1 MQYPLISEYMAAI
14 RDAHDNL
21 DQLSHLVPV
30 MDKYGEPY
38 RSGGAFAVVF
48 RMQDE
53 QTGKCYALKCF
64 TEEQEGRAEAY
75 RQIAEEL
82 EFVDSS
88 YVTSVKYLENELFV
102 DSSCDDDEFPVLLMD
117 WVEGDTMEAYI
128 AAHHGDSHA
137 MSMLCYR
144 FCKLAAWLSS
154 QPFAHGDIK
163 PDNIMVRPDGTL
175 TLVDYDGMFVPA
187 MKGQPSPTIGT
198 KDFSHPLRTINDFDE
213 TIDDFALASIAL
225 SLKAISL
232 DASLL
237 EQYGAPDRLLFSA
250 TDYLNLST
258 STAFAALQSLLAD
271 EDMQTLLSMFLLAN
285 AKKDLSMCSFRL
297 FSVQKPKEEEVW
309 STEVT
314 KEDLENVVEDEFGVK
329 YSKDWKRLLRAP
341 KELRGEYAIREGVKA
356 IGDNAFYNC
365 NKLMKKTILIAC
377 LGLVSL
383 GLQAQSISLAGEW
396 NVELGKSGSAFAKGK
411 RASQGEVKRAILP
424 GTIDTN
430 HLGFAPK
437 DTMETTHLTR
447 LYAYKG
453 AARYSRTINIPK
465 DWKKKPVELFLE
477 RTRPTWVYVDG
488 ELVDSCNF
496 ISTPQRYLLPKK
508 VKPGKHLLE
517 IVVDNGRG
525 VPDQVYGSSHAYTE
539 DTQTNWNGIIGEIRL
554 EVKSEERRVKK
565 QRSASEGKANSNV
578 LPDFAK
584 DFHIEGAHFYANG
597 HRIFLRG
604 KHDAA
609 VWPLTGHVEMS
620 VEGWMKYLGTC
631 KEYGINHVRFHSWC
645 PPEAA
650 FVAADSLGIYLQPEL
665 PFWGSFDK
673 KDERLMAF
681 LHQEGE
687 NILREYGH
695 HPSFRMM
702 ALGNEL
708 WGDID
713 KMKEFVDDFRKI
725 APDKYYTFGSNY
737 YLGYQG
743 IKEGMDYFT
752 TCRIGGEGW
761 GKYNTHTRGSFS
773 FADAYDGGMINHFHP
788 NSTMNFDEACDKAG
802 IPIISHETGQFQ
814 TYPDYREMKKYTG
827 VLHPYNFEV
836 FRRRL
841 AAAGMLS
848 QADDFHKAS
857 GLWSV
862 KLYKADIEMDL
873 RTRNMAGFQLLDIQD
888 YPGQG
893 SAFVGILDAFMESKG
908 ITTPEEWRQW
918 CSPVVPLLEMKKF
931 CFVDGEKIQAKVK
944 VANYGGSSL
953 KGKKLKWHLVAENGL
968 FCMDDGTF
976 STKDGEVR
984 KNVGGLMAE
993 DEGVLNIFSYDEGL
1007 VEVGELNGVFHVQ
1020 KPTKLLLTLNIEGAE
1035 ARNSYE
1041 LWVYPK
1047 KALEKKGIIIARD
1060 LNQEVVKV
1068 LEKGGKVLWMPTA
1081 SSHFVAA
1088 DDTLSQAENATPYTV
1103 GGLFQTDYW
1112 NYRMFK
1118 TICENNKKKVS
1129 PGTLGI
1135 LTNPNHPIFKGF
1147 PTEMHTNWQWFP
1159 VIKESHPLVLDN
1171 FAKDYRPIVQVIDNI
1186 ERNHKLGLVMEWKVG
1201 AGKLLVCM
1209 SDLEK
1214 AAKYPEGKAFYQSVI
1229 DYMRSVDFNPQVEMT
1244 ASDLLKTLKEEP
1256 RKVSLKE
1263 LNNISQY

>member
-1 MQYPLISEYMAAI
+1 
-14 RDAHDNL
+14 
-21 DQLSHLVPV
+21 
-30 MDKYGEPY
+30 
-38 RSGGAFAVVF
+38 
-48 RMQDE
+48 
-53 QTGKCYALKCF
+53 
-64 TEEQEGRAEAY
+64 
-75 RQIAEEL
+75 
-82 EFVDSS
+82 
-88 YVTSVKYLENELFV
+88 
-102 DSSCDDDEFPVLLMD
+102 
-117 WVEGDTMEAYI
+117 
-128 AAHHGDSHA
+128 
-137 MSMLCYR
+137 
-144 FCKLAAWLSS
+144 
-154 QPFAHGDIK
+154 
-163 PDNIMVRPDGTL
+163 
-175 TLVDYDGMFVPA
+175 
-187 MKGQPSPTIGT
+187 
-198 KDFSHPLRTINDFDE
+198 
-213 TIDDFALASIAL
+213 
-225 SLKAISL
+225 
-232 DASLL
+232 
-237 EQYGAPDRLLFSA
+237 
-250 TDYLNLST
+250 
-258 STAFAALQSLLAD
+258 
-271 EDMQTLLSMFLLAN
+271 
-285 AKKDLSMCSFRL
+285 
-297 FSVQKPKEEEVW
+297 
-309 STEVT
+309 
-314 KEDLENVVEDEFGVK
+314 
-329 YSKDWKRLLRAP
+329 
-341 KELRGEYAIREGVKA
+341 
-356 IGDNAFYNC
+356 
-365 NKLMKKTILIAC
+365 MKKTILIAC

-396 NVELGKSGSAFAKGK
+396 NVELGKSGSAFAKSK

-508 VKPGKHLLE
+508 VKPGKHFLE

-525 VPDQVYGSSHAYTE
+525 VPDQVYGFSHAYTE
-539 DTQTNWNGIIGEIRL
+539 DTQTNWNGIIGRIELQLASSI
-554 EVKSEERRVKK
+554 EMQAGAIPS
-565 QRSASEGKANSNV
+565 RSVASSTA
-578 LPDFAK
+578 LQMPDFAK
-584 DFHIEGAHFYANG
+584 DFHIKGAHFYANG

-609 VWPLTGHVEMS
+609 VWPLTGHVEMG

-918 CSPVVPLLEMKKF
+918 CSPVVPLLVTDKF
-931 CFVDGEKIQAKVK
+931 CYEENDTMKAKIQI
-944 VANYGGSSL
+944 ANYGGESL
-953 KGKKLKWHLVAENGL
+953 KGKKVEWKLDYAKDERYPNESSVAETLTHLNQLSPLAQGEITIHTDEEGWIDVGEIVHKMKVKANGI
-968 FCMDDGTF
+968 DDG
-976 STKDGEVR
+976 DGKCLDVYVGSR
-984 KNVGGLMAE
+984 KLTLSLYIYE
-993 DEGVLNIFSYDEGL
+993 
-1007 VEVGELNGVFHVQ
+1007 GELDATRYSN
-1020 KPTKLLLTLNIEGAE
+1020 T
-1035 ARNSYE
+1035 YD
-1041 LWVYPK
+1041 LWVYTTPK
-1047 KALEKKGIIIARD
+1047 NIDYLKKQVVIAKD
-1060 LNQEVVKV
+1060 LTSDVVKK
-1068 LEKGGKVLWMPTA
+1068 LEKGAKVLWLPTT

-1088 DDTLSQAENATPYTV
+1088 DDTLSQSDNATPYTV

-1135 LTNPNHPIFKGF
+1135 LTNPEHPIFKGF

-1159 VIKESHPLVLDN
+1159 IIKESHPLVLDN
-1171 FAKDYRPIVQVIDNI
+1171 FAKDYRPVVQVIDNI

-1201 AGKLLVCM
+1201 AGKLLICM

-1214 AAKYPEGKAFYQSVI
+1214 AAKYPEGRAFYVSVLGYMQS
-1229 DYMRSVDFNPQVEMT
+1229 DEFNPAAEITM
-1244 ASDLLKTLKEEP
+1244 DELKKKLAEKP
-1256 RKVSLKE
+1256 RQVSLKE

>member
-1 MQYPLISEYMAAI
+1 MRKI
-14 RDAHDNL
+14 
-21 DQLSHLVPV
+21 V
-30 MDKYGEPY
+30 
-38 RSGGAFAVVF
+38 
-48 RMQDE
+48 
-53 QTGKCYALKCF
+53 
-64 TEEQEGRAEAY
+64 
-75 RQIAEEL
+75 
-82 EFVDSS
+82 
-88 YVTSVKYLENELFV
+88 
-102 DSSCDDDEFPVLLMD
+102 
-117 WVEGDTMEAYI
+117 
-128 AAHHGDSHA
+128 
-137 MSMLCYR
+137 
-144 FCKLAAWLSS
+144 
-154 QPFAHGDIK
+154 
-163 PDNIMVRPDGTL
+163 
-175 TLVDYDGMFVPA
+175 
-187 MKGQPSPTIGT
+187 
-198 KDFSHPLRTINDFDE
+198 
-213 TIDDFALASIAL
+213 
-225 SLKAISL
+225 
-232 DASLL
+232 
-237 EQYGAPDRLLFSA
+237 
-250 TDYLNLST
+250 
-258 STAFAALQSLLAD
+258 
-271 EDMQTLLSMFLLAN
+271 
-285 AKKDLSMCSFRL
+285 
-297 FSVQKPKEEEVW
+297 
-309 STEVT
+309 
-314 KEDLENVVEDEFGVK
+314 
-329 YSKDWKRLLRAP
+329 
-341 KELRGEYAIREGVKA
+341 
-356 IGDNAFYNC
+356 
-365 NKLMKKTILIAC
+365 LIA
-377 LGLVSL
+377 SL
-383 GLQAQSISLAGEW
+383 GLMSLSMQAQSVSLAGEW
-396 NVELGKSGSAFAKGK
+396 QVELGESKSAFAKGK
-411 RASQGEVKRAILP
+411 RVTTDAAKRAILP

-453 AARYSRTINIPK
+453 AARYSREINIPK
-465 DWKKKPVELFLE
+465 GWKKKPVELFLE

-539 DTQTNWNGIIGEIRL
+539 DTQTNWNGIIGRIEL
-554 EVKSEERRVKK
+554 QLVGSADSKSAEVPAGAIPS
-565 QRSASEGKANSNV
+565 RSVASPTT
-578 LPDFAK
+578 LQMPDFAK

-609 VWPLTGHVEMS
+609 VWPLTGHVDMS

-713 KMKEFVDDFRKI
+713 KMKEFVNDFRKI

-752 TCRIGGEGW
+752 TCRIGGEEW

-841 AAAGMLS
+841 AAVGMLS

-918 CSPVVPLLEMKKF
+918 CSPVVPLLEVEKF
-931 CFVDGEKIQAKVK
+931 CFEDGEKIQAKVK

-953 KGKKLKWHLVAENGL
+953 YGKKLKWKIGDA
-968 FCMDDGTF
+968 
-976 STKDGEVR
+976 
-984 KNVGGLMAE
+984 
-993 DEGVLNIFSYDEGL
+993 EGVMNIFTYDEGL
-1007 VEVGELNGVFHVQ
+1007 LDVGVLDEAISVD
-1020 KPTKLLLTLNIEGAE
+1020 KPTKLLLTLNIEGTE

-1041 LWVYPK
+1041 LWIYPK

-1060 LNQEVVKV
+1060 LSQEVVKV
-1068 LEKGGKVLWMPTA
+1068 LEKGGKVLWMPT
-1081 SSHFVAA
+1081 
-1088 DDTLSQAENATPYTV
+1088 DNATPYTV

-1118 TICENNKKKVS
+1118 TICANNKKKVS
-1129 PGTLGI
+1129 PGTLDI
-1135 LTNPNHPIFKGF
+1135 LTNPKHPIFKGF

-1229 DYMRSVDFNPQVEMT
+1229 DYMRSADFNPSSEISVDELKKKLVE
-1244 ASDLLKTLKEEP
+1244 KP
-1256 RKVSLKE
+1256 RQVSLKE

>member
-1 MQYPLISEYMAAI
+1 
-14 RDAHDNL
+14 
-21 DQLSHLVPV
+21 
-30 MDKYGEPY
+30 
-38 RSGGAFAVVF
+38 
-48 RMQDE
+48 
-53 QTGKCYALKCF
+53 
-64 TEEQEGRAEAY
+64 
-75 RQIAEEL
+75 
-82 EFVDSS
+82 
-88 YVTSVKYLENELFV
+88 
-102 DSSCDDDEFPVLLMD
+102 
-117 WVEGDTMEAYI
+117 
-128 AAHHGDSHA
+128 
-137 MSMLCYR
+137 
-144 FCKLAAWLSS
+144 
-154 QPFAHGDIK
+154 
-163 PDNIMVRPDGTL
+163 
-175 TLVDYDGMFVPA
+175 
-187 MKGQPSPTIGT
+187 
-198 KDFSHPLRTINDFDE
+198 
-213 TIDDFALASIAL
+213 
-225 SLKAISL
+225 
-232 DASLL
+232 
-237 EQYGAPDRLLFSA
+237 
-250 TDYLNLST
+250 
-258 STAFAALQSLLAD
+258 
-271 EDMQTLLSMFLLAN
+271 
-285 AKKDLSMCSFRL
+285 
-297 FSVQKPKEEEVW
+297 
-309 STEVT
+309 
-314 KEDLENVVEDEFGVK
+314 
-329 YSKDWKRLLRAP
+329 
-341 KELRGEYAIREGVKA
+341 
-356 IGDNAFYNC
+356 
-365 NKLMKKTILIAC
+365 MKKTILIAC

-396 NVELGKSGSAFAKGK
+396 NVELGKSGSAFAKSK

-508 VKPGKHLLE
+508 VKPGKHFLE

-539 DTQTNWNGIIGEIRL
+539 DAQTNWNGIIGRIEL
-554 EVKSEERRVKK
+554 LLVGSADSKSAETLTGAIPS
-565 QRSASEGKANSNV
+565 RSVASPSA
-578 LPDFAK
+578 LQMPDFAK
-584 DFHIEGAHFYANG
+584 DFYIKGAHFYANG

-665 PFWGSFDK
+665 PFWGSLDK
-673 KDERLMAF
+673 KDEKLMTF
-681 LHQEGE
+681 LHQEGV
-687 NILREYGH
+687 NILREYGY

-743 IKEGMDYFT
+743 IKEEMDYFT

-814 TYPDYREMKKYTG
+814 TYPDYREIKKYTG

-931 CFVDGEKIQAKVK
+931 CFEDGEKIQAKVK

-953 KGKKLKWHLVAENGL
+953 KGKKLKWHLAAENGL
-968 FCMDDGTF
+968 FCMDDGTY

-984 KNVGGLMAE
+984 KNVGDLMAE

-1007 VEVGELNGVFHVQ
+1007 VDVGELNGVFHVQ
-1020 KPTKLLLTLNIEGAE
+1020 KPTKLLLTLNIEGTE

-1041 LWVYPK
+1041 LWIYPK
-1047 KALEKKGIIIARD
+1047 KAMEKKGVIIARD

-1068 LEKGGKVLWMPTA
+1068 LVKGGKVLWMPTA

-1088 DDTLSQAENATPYTV
+1088 DDTLSQADNATPYTV

-1135 LTNPNHPIFKGF
+1135 LTNPEHPIFKGF

-1214 AAKYPEGKAFYQSVI
+1214 AAKYSEGKAFYQSII
-1229 DYMRSVDFNPQVEMT
+1229 DYMRSADFNPSAEITVDELKKKLVE
-1244 ASDLLKTLKEEP
+1244 KP
-1256 RKVSLKE
+1256 RQISLKE

>member
-1 MQYPLISEYMAAI
+1 
-14 RDAHDNL
+14 
-21 DQLSHLVPV
+21 
-30 MDKYGEPY
+30 
-38 RSGGAFAVVF
+38 
-48 RMQDE
+48 
-53 QTGKCYALKCF
+53 
-64 TEEQEGRAEAY
+64 
-75 RQIAEEL
+75 
-82 EFVDSS
+82 
-88 YVTSVKYLENELFV
+88 
-102 DSSCDDDEFPVLLMD
+102 
-117 WVEGDTMEAYI
+117 
-128 AAHHGDSHA
+128 
-137 MSMLCYR
+137 
-144 FCKLAAWLSS
+144 
-154 QPFAHGDIK
+154 
-163 PDNIMVRPDGTL
+163 
-175 TLVDYDGMFVPA
+175 
-187 MKGQPSPTIGT
+187 
-198 KDFSHPLRTINDFDE
+198 
-213 TIDDFALASIAL
+213 
-225 SLKAISL
+225 
-232 DASLL
+232 
-237 EQYGAPDRLLFSA
+237 
-250 TDYLNLST
+250 
-258 STAFAALQSLLAD
+258 
-271 EDMQTLLSMFLLAN
+271 
-285 AKKDLSMCSFRL
+285 
-297 FSVQKPKEEEVW
+297 
-309 STEVT
+309 
-314 KEDLENVVEDEFGVK
+314 
-329 YSKDWKRLLRAP
+329 
-341 KELRGEYAIREGVKA
+341 
-356 IGDNAFYNC
+356 
-365 NKLMKKTILIAC
+365 MKKTILIAC

-396 NVELGKSGSAFAKGK
+396 NVEFGKSGSAFAKSK

-430 HLGFAPK
+430 RLGFAPK

-508 VKPGKHLLE
+508 VKPGKHFLE

-525 VPDQVYGSSHAYTE
+525 VPEQVYGSSHAYTE
-539 DTQTNWNGIIGEIRL
+539 DTQTNWNGIIGRIEL
-554 EVKSEERRVKK
+554 QLASSVESKSAETLTGAIPS
-565 QRSASEGKANSNV
+565 RSVASPSA
-578 LPDFAK
+578 LQMPDFAK
-584 DFHIEGAHFYANG
+584 DFHIEGAHFYADG
-597 HRIFLRG
+597 HPVFLRG

-908 ITTPEEWRQW
+908 ITTSEEWRQW

-944 VANYGGSSL
+944 VANYGGTSL
-953 KGKKLKWHLVAENGL
+953 YGKKLMWKIGDA
-968 FCMDDGTF
+968 
-976 STKDGEVR
+976 
-984 KNVGGLMAE
+984 
-993 DEGVLNIFSYDEGL
+993 EGVMNIFTYDEGL
-1007 VEVGELNGVFHVQ
+1007 IDVGILDEEISADKPAKLNVS
-1020 KPTKLLLTLNIEGAE
+1020 LNIEGTE

-1068 LEKGGKVLWMPTA
+1068 LEKGGKVLWMPD
-1081 SSHFVAA
+1081 S
-1088 DDTLSQAENATPYTV
+1088 LPYTV

-1135 LTNPNHPIFKGF
+1135 LTNPEHPIFKGF

-1229 DYMRSVDFNPQVEMT
+1229 DYMRSADFDPSAEITVDE
-1244 ASDLLKTLKEEP
+1244 LKKKLAEKP
-1256 RKVSLKE
+1256 RQVSLKE

>member
-1 MQYPLISEYMAAI
+1 
-14 RDAHDNL
+14 
-21 DQLSHLVPV
+21 
-30 MDKYGEPY
+30 
-38 RSGGAFAVVF
+38 
-48 RMQDE
+48 
-53 QTGKCYALKCF
+53 
-64 TEEQEGRAEAY
+64 
-75 RQIAEEL
+75 
-82 EFVDSS
+82 
-88 YVTSVKYLENELFV
+88 
-102 DSSCDDDEFPVLLMD
+102 
-117 WVEGDTMEAYI
+117 
-128 AAHHGDSHA
+128 
-137 MSMLCYR
+137 
-144 FCKLAAWLSS
+144 
-154 QPFAHGDIK
+154 
-163 PDNIMVRPDGTL
+163 
-175 TLVDYDGMFVPA
+175 
-187 MKGQPSPTIGT
+187 
-198 KDFSHPLRTINDFDE
+198 
-213 TIDDFALASIAL
+213 
-225 SLKAISL
+225 
-232 DASLL
+232 
-237 EQYGAPDRLLFSA
+237 
-250 TDYLNLST
+250 
-258 STAFAALQSLLAD
+258 
-271 EDMQTLLSMFLLAN
+271 
-285 AKKDLSMCSFRL
+285 
-297 FSVQKPKEEEVW
+297 
-309 STEVT
+309 
-314 KEDLENVVEDEFGVK
+314 
-329 YSKDWKRLLRAP
+329 
-341 KELRGEYAIREGVKA
+341 
-356 IGDNAFYNC
+356 
-365 NKLMKKTILIAC
+365 MKKTILIAC

-383 GLQAQSISLAGEW
+383 GLQAQSISLVGEW
-396 NVELGKSGSAFAKGK
+396 NVELGKSSSAFAKNK

-430 HLGFAPK
+430 YLGFAPK
-437 DTMETTHLTR
+437 DTMETMHLTR

-584 DFHIEGAHFYANG
+584 DFHIKGAHFYANG

-620 VEGWMKYLGTC
+620 VEGWMKYLGIC

-702 ALGNEL
+702 TLGNEL

-788 NSTMNFDEACDKAG
+788 NSTMNFDEACNKAG

-814 TYPDYREMKKYTG
+814 TYPDYREIKKYTG
-827 VLHPYNFEV
+827 VLHPYNFEA

-918 CSPVVPLLEMKKF
+918 CSPVVPLLEVEKF
-931 CFVDGEKIQAKVK
+931 CFEDGEKIQAKVK

-953 KGKKLKWHLVAENGL
+953 YGKKLKWKIGDA
-968 FCMDDGTF
+968 
-976 STKDGEVR
+976 
-984 KNVGGLMAE
+984 
-993 DEGVLNIFSYDEGL
+993 EGVMNIFTYDEGL
-1007 VEVGELNGVFHVQ
+1007 IDVGVLDEEISAD
-1020 KPTKLLLTLNIEGAE
+1020 KPTKLNVSLNIEETE

-1047 KALEKKGIIIARD
+1047 KAMEKKGVIIAKD
-1060 LNQEVVKV
+1060 LNDEVVKV

-1088 DDTLSQAENATPYTV
+1088 DDMLSQVDNATPYTV

-1135 LTNPNHPIFKGF
+1135 LTNPEHPIFKGF

-1209 SDLEK
+1209 SNLEK
-1214 AAKYPEGKAFYQSVI
+1214 AARYPEGKAFYQSVI
-1229 DYMRSVDFNPQVEMT
+1229 DYMRSADFNPSAEITVDE
-1244 ASDLLKTLKEEP
+1244 LKKKLAEKP
-1256 RKVSLKE
+1256 RQVSLKE

>member
-1 MQYPLISEYMAAI
+1 MRKI
-14 RDAHDNL
+14 
-21 DQLSHLVPV
+21 V
-30 MDKYGEPY
+30 
-38 RSGGAFAVVF
+38 
-48 RMQDE
+48 
-53 QTGKCYALKCF
+53 
-64 TEEQEGRAEAY
+64 
-75 RQIAEEL
+75 
-82 EFVDSS
+82 
-88 YVTSVKYLENELFV
+88 
-102 DSSCDDDEFPVLLMD
+102 
-117 WVEGDTMEAYI
+117 
-128 AAHHGDSHA
+128 
-137 MSMLCYR
+137 
-144 FCKLAAWLSS
+144 
-154 QPFAHGDIK
+154 
-163 PDNIMVRPDGTL
+163 
-175 TLVDYDGMFVPA
+175 
-187 MKGQPSPTIGT
+187 
-198 KDFSHPLRTINDFDE
+198 
-213 TIDDFALASIAL
+213 
-225 SLKAISL
+225 
-232 DASLL
+232 
-237 EQYGAPDRLLFSA
+237 
-250 TDYLNLST
+250 
-258 STAFAALQSLLAD
+258 
-271 EDMQTLLSMFLLAN
+271 
-285 AKKDLSMCSFRL
+285 
-297 FSVQKPKEEEVW
+297 
-309 STEVT
+309 
-314 KEDLENVVEDEFGVK
+314 
-329 YSKDWKRLLRAP
+329 
-341 KELRGEYAIREGVKA
+341 
-356 IGDNAFYNC
+356 
-365 NKLMKKTILIAC
+365 LIA
-377 LGLVSL
+377 SL
-383 GLQAQSISLAGEW
+383 GLMSLSMQAQSISLAGEW
-396 NVELGKSGSAFAKGK
+396 QVELGESKSAFAKGK
-411 RASQGEVKRAILP
+411 RMVTDAVKRAILP

-525 VPDQVYGSSHAYTE
+525 VPEQVYGSSHAYTE

-554 EVKSEERRVKK
+554 EVKSEERRVK
-565 QRSASEGKANSNV
+565 NSNV
-578 LPDFAK
+578 MPDFAK
-584 DFHIEGAHFYANG
+584 DFHIKGAHFYANG

-650 FVAADSLGIYLQPEL
+650 FVAADSLEIYLQPEL

-788 NSTMNFDEACDKAG
+788 NSTLNFDEACDKAG

-918 CSPVVPLLEMKKF
+918 CSPVVPLLEVEKF
-931 CFVDGEKIQAKVK
+931 CFEDGEKIQAKVK

-953 KGKKLKWHLVAENGL
+953 YGKKLKWKIGDA
-968 FCMDDGTF
+968 
-976 STKDGEVR
+976 
-984 KNVGGLMAE
+984 
-993 DEGVLNIFSYDEGL
+993 EGVMNIFTYDEGL
-1007 VEVGELNGVFHVQ
+1007 LDVGVLDEEISVD
-1020 KPTKLLLTLNIEGAE
+1020 KPTKLNVLLNIEGTE

-1041 LWVYPK
+1041 LWAYPK
-1047 KALEKKGIIIARD
+1047 KALEKKGVFIAKD

-1088 DDTLSQAENATPYTV
+1088 DDTLSQADNTLLQADNATPYTV

-1135 LTNPNHPIFKGF
+1135 LTNPEHPIFKGF

-1229 DYMRSVDFNPQVEMT
+1229 DYMRSADFNPSSEISVDE
-1244 ASDLLKTLKEEP
+1244 LKKKLAEKP
-1256 RKVSLKE
+1256 RQVSLKE

>member
-1 MQYPLISEYMAAI
+1 MRKI
-14 RDAHDNL
+14 
-21 DQLSHLVPV
+21 V
-30 MDKYGEPY
+30 
-38 RSGGAFAVVF
+38 
-48 RMQDE
+48 
-53 QTGKCYALKCF
+53 
-64 TEEQEGRAEAY
+64 
-75 RQIAEEL
+75 
-82 EFVDSS
+82 
-88 YVTSVKYLENELFV
+88 
-102 DSSCDDDEFPVLLMD
+102 
-117 WVEGDTMEAYI
+117 
-128 AAHHGDSHA
+128 
-137 MSMLCYR
+137 
-144 FCKLAAWLSS
+144 
-154 QPFAHGDIK
+154 
-163 PDNIMVRPDGTL
+163 
-175 TLVDYDGMFVPA
+175 
-187 MKGQPSPTIGT
+187 
-198 KDFSHPLRTINDFDE
+198 
-213 TIDDFALASIAL
+213 
-225 SLKAISL
+225 
-232 DASLL
+232 
-237 EQYGAPDRLLFSA
+237 
-250 TDYLNLST
+250 
-258 STAFAALQSLLAD
+258 
-271 EDMQTLLSMFLLAN
+271 
-285 AKKDLSMCSFRL
+285 
-297 FSVQKPKEEEVW
+297 
-309 STEVT
+309 
-314 KEDLENVVEDEFGVK
+314 
-329 YSKDWKRLLRAP
+329 
-341 KELRGEYAIREGVKA
+341 
-356 IGDNAFYNC
+356 
-365 NKLMKKTILIAC
+365 LIA
-377 LGLVSL
+377 SL
-383 GLQAQSISLAGEW
+383 GLMSLSMQAQSISLAGEW
-396 NVELGKSGSAFAKGK
+396 QVELGESKSAFAKGK
-411 RASQGEVKRAILP
+411 RVVTDAAKHAILP

-430 HLGFAPK
+430 YLGFAPK

-453 AARYSRTINIPK
+453 AARYSRTIHIPK

-488 ELVDSCNF
+488 DLVDSCNF
-496 ISTPQRYLLPKK
+496 ISTPQRYILPKK

-525 VPDQVYGSSHAYTE
+525 VPEQVYGSSHAYTE
-539 DTQTNWNGIIGEIRL
+539 DTQTNWNGIVGRIELQLVGSADSKSA
-554 EVKSEERRVKK
+554 EVLAGAIPS
-565 QRSASEGKANSNV
+565 RSVASPTT
-578 LPDFAK
+578 LQMPDFAK

-893 SAFVGILDAFMESKG
+893 SAFVGVLDAFMESKG

-918 CSPVVPLLEMKKF
+918 CSPVVPLLEVEKF
-931 CFVDGEKIQAKVK
+931 CFEDGEKIQAKVK

-953 KGKKLKWHLVAENGL
+953 YGKKLKWKIGDA
-968 FCMDDGTF
+968 
-976 STKDGEVR
+976 
-984 KNVGGLMAE
+984 
-993 DEGVLNIFSYDEGL
+993 EGVMNIFTYDEGL
-1007 VEVGELNGVFHVQ
+1007 IDVGVLDEEISVD
-1020 KPTKLLLTLNIEGAE
+1020 KPTKLLLTLNIEGTE

-1041 LWVYPK
+1041 LWAYPK
-1047 KALEKKGIIIARD
+1047 KALEKKGVIIAKD
-1060 LNQEVVKV
+1060 LSQEVVKV
-1068 LEKGGKVLWMPTA
+1068 LEKGGKVLWMPT
-1081 SSHFVAA
+1081 
-1088 DDTLSQAENATPYTV
+1088 DNATPYTV

-1135 LTNPNHPIFKGF
+1135 LTNPEHPIFKGF

-1159 VIKESHPLVLDN
+1159 IIKESHPLVLDN

-1214 AAKYPEGKAFYQSVI
+1214 AAQYPEGKAFYQSVI
-1229 DYMRSVDFNPQVEMT
+1229 DYMRSADFNPSAEITVDE
-1244 ASDLLKTLKEEP
+1244 LKKKLAEKP
-1256 RKVSLKE
+1256 RQVSLKE

>member
-1 MQYPLISEYMAAI
+1 
-14 RDAHDNL
+14 
-21 DQLSHLVPV
+21 
-30 MDKYGEPY
+30 
-38 RSGGAFAVVF
+38 
-48 RMQDE
+48 
-53 QTGKCYALKCF
+53 
-64 TEEQEGRAEAY
+64 
-75 RQIAEEL
+75 
-82 EFVDSS
+82 
-88 YVTSVKYLENELFV
+88 
-102 DSSCDDDEFPVLLMD
+102 
-117 WVEGDTMEAYI
+117 
-128 AAHHGDSHA
+128 
-137 MSMLCYR
+137 
-144 FCKLAAWLSS
+144 
-154 QPFAHGDIK
+154 
-163 PDNIMVRPDGTL
+163 
-175 TLVDYDGMFVPA
+175 
-187 MKGQPSPTIGT
+187 
-198 KDFSHPLRTINDFDE
+198 
-213 TIDDFALASIAL
+213 
-225 SLKAISL
+225 
-232 DASLL
+232 
-237 EQYGAPDRLLFSA
+237 
-250 TDYLNLST
+250 
-258 STAFAALQSLLAD
+258 
-271 EDMQTLLSMFLLAN
+271 
-285 AKKDLSMCSFRL
+285 
-297 FSVQKPKEEEVW
+297 
-309 STEVT
+309 
-314 KEDLENVVEDEFGVK
+314 
-329 YSKDWKRLLRAP
+329 
-341 KELRGEYAIREGVKA
+341 
-356 IGDNAFYNC
+356 
-365 NKLMKKTILIAC
+365 MKKSILIAC

-396 NVELGKSGSAFAKGK
+396 NVELGKSGSAFAKSK

-488 ELVDSCNF
+488 ALVDSCNF

-508 VKPGKHLLE
+508 VKPGKHFLE

-539 DTQTNWNGIIGEIRL
+539 DTQTNWNGIIGRIELQLASSVESKYAETQTGAIP
-554 EVKSEERRVKK
+554 S
-565 QRSASEGKANSNV
+565 RSVASPSA
-578 LPDFAK
+578 LQMPDFAK
-584 DFHIEGAHFYANG
+584 DFHIEGAHFYAND

-814 TYPDYREMKKYTG
+814 TYPDYREIKKYTG

-918 CSPVVPLLEMKKF
+918 CSPVVPLLVTDKF
-931 CFVDGEKIQAKVK
+931 CYEENDTMKAKIQI
-944 VANYGGSSL
+944 ANYGGESL
-953 KGKKLKWHLVAENGL
+953 KGKKVEWKLDYAKDERYPNESSVAETLTHLNQLSPLAQGEITIHTDEEGWIDVGEIVHKMKVKANGI
-968 FCMDDGTF
+968 DDG
-976 STKDGEVR
+976 DGKCLDVYVGSR
-984 KNVGGLMAE
+984 KLTLSLYIYE
-993 DEGVLNIFSYDEGL
+993 
-1007 VEVGELNGVFHVQ
+1007 GELDATRYSN
-1020 KPTKLLLTLNIEGAE
+1020 T
-1035 ARNSYE
+1035 YD
-1041 LWVYPK
+1041 LWVYTTPK
-1047 KALEKKGIIIARD
+1047 NIDYLKKQVVIAKD
-1060 LNQEVVKV
+1060 LTSDVVKK
-1068 LEKGGKVLWMPTA
+1068 LEKGAKVLWLPTT

-1088 DDTLSQAENATPYTV
+1088 DDTLSQSDNATPYTV

-1135 LTNPNHPIFKGF
+1135 LTNPEHPIFKGF

-1159 VIKESHPLVLDN
+1159 IIKESHPLVLDN
-1171 FAKDYRPIVQVIDNI
+1171 FAKDYRPVVQVIDNI

-1201 AGKLLVCM
+1201 AGKLLICM

-1214 AAKYPEGKAFYQSVI
+1214 AAKYPEGRAFYESVLGYMQS
-1229 DYMRSVDFNPQVEMT
+1229 DEFNPAAEITM
-1244 ASDLLKTLKEEP
+1244 DELKKKLAEKP
-1256 RKVSLKE
+1256 RQVSLKE

>member
-1 MQYPLISEYMAAI
+1 
-14 RDAHDNL
+14 
-21 DQLSHLVPV
+21 
-30 MDKYGEPY
+30 
-38 RSGGAFAVVF
+38 
-48 RMQDE
+48 
-53 QTGKCYALKCF
+53 
-64 TEEQEGRAEAY
+64 
-75 RQIAEEL
+75 
-82 EFVDSS
+82 
-88 YVTSVKYLENELFV
+88 
-102 DSSCDDDEFPVLLMD
+102 
-117 WVEGDTMEAYI
+117 
-128 AAHHGDSHA
+128 
-137 MSMLCYR
+137 
-144 FCKLAAWLSS
+144 
-154 QPFAHGDIK
+154 
-163 PDNIMVRPDGTL
+163 
-175 TLVDYDGMFVPA
+175 
-187 MKGQPSPTIGT
+187 
-198 KDFSHPLRTINDFDE
+198 
-213 TIDDFALASIAL
+213 
-225 SLKAISL
+225 
-232 DASLL
+232 
-237 EQYGAPDRLLFSA
+237 
-250 TDYLNLST
+250 
-258 STAFAALQSLLAD
+258 
-271 EDMQTLLSMFLLAN
+271 
-285 AKKDLSMCSFRL
+285 
-297 FSVQKPKEEEVW
+297 
-309 STEVT
+309 
-314 KEDLENVVEDEFGVK
+314 
-329 YSKDWKRLLRAP
+329 
-341 KELRGEYAIREGVKA
+341 
-356 IGDNAFYNC
+356 
-365 NKLMKKTILIAC
+365 MKKTILIAC

-396 NVELGKSGSAFAKGK
+396 NVELGKSGSAFAKSK
-411 RASQGEVKRAILP
+411 RVSQGEVKRAILP

-430 HLGFAPK
+430 RLGFAPK

-539 DTQTNWNGIIGEIRL
+539 DTQTNWNGIIGRIEL
-554 EVKSEERRVKK
+554 LLVGSADSKSAEVLAEAIPC
-565 QRSASEGKANSNV
+565 RSVASPSA
-578 LPDFAK
+578 LQMPDFAK

-681 LHQEGE
+681 LHQEGV

-814 TYPDYREMKKYTG
+814 TYPDYREIKKYTG

-873 RTRNMAGFQLLDIQD
+873 RTRNMAGFQLLDI
-888 YPGQG
+888 
-893 SAFVGILDAFMESKG
+893 
-908 ITTPEEWRQW
+908 
-918 CSPVVPLLEMKKF
+918 
-931 CFVDGEKIQAKVK
+931 
-944 VANYGGSSL
+944 
-953 KGKKLKWHLVAENGL
+953 
-968 FCMDDGTF
+968 
-976 STKDGEVR
+976 
-984 KNVGGLMAE
+984 
-993 DEGVLNIFSYDEGL
+993 
-1007 VEVGELNGVFHVQ
+1007 
-1020 KPTKLLLTLNIEGAE
+1020 
-1035 ARNSYE
+1035 
-1041 LWVYPK
+1041 
-1047 KALEKKGIIIARD
+1047 
-1060 LNQEVVKV
+1060 
-1068 LEKGGKVLWMPTA
+1068 
-1081 SSHFVAA
+1081 
-1088 DDTLSQAENATPYTV
+1088 
-1103 GGLFQTDYW
+1103 
-1112 NYRMFK
+1112 
-1118 TICENNKKKVS
+1118 
-1129 PGTLGI
+1129 
-1135 LTNPNHPIFKGF
+1135 
-1147 PTEMHTNWQWFP
+1147 
-1159 VIKESHPLVLDN
+1159 
-1171 FAKDYRPIVQVIDNI
+1171 
-1186 ERNHKLGLVMEWKVG
+1186 
-1201 AGKLLVCM
+1201 
-1209 SDLEK
+1209 
-1214 AAKYPEGKAFYQSVI
+1214 
-1229 DYMRSVDFNPQVEMT
+1229 
-1244 ASDLLKTLKEEP
+1244 
-1256 RKVSLKE
+1256 
-1263 LNNISQY
+1263 

>member
-1 MQYPLISEYMAAI
+1 
-14 RDAHDNL
+14 
-21 DQLSHLVPV
+21 
-30 MDKYGEPY
+30 
-38 RSGGAFAVVF
+38 
-48 RMQDE
+48 
-53 QTGKCYALKCF
+53 
-64 TEEQEGRAEAY
+64 
-75 RQIAEEL
+75 
-82 EFVDSS
+82 
-88 YVTSVKYLENELFV
+88 
-102 DSSCDDDEFPVLLMD
+102 
-117 WVEGDTMEAYI
+117 
-128 AAHHGDSHA
+128 
-137 MSMLCYR
+137 
-144 FCKLAAWLSS
+144 
-154 QPFAHGDIK
+154 
-163 PDNIMVRPDGTL
+163 
-175 TLVDYDGMFVPA
+175 
-187 MKGQPSPTIGT
+187 
-198 KDFSHPLRTINDFDE
+198 
-213 TIDDFALASIAL
+213 
-225 SLKAISL
+225 
-232 DASLL
+232 
-237 EQYGAPDRLLFSA
+237 
-250 TDYLNLST
+250 
-258 STAFAALQSLLAD
+258 
-271 EDMQTLLSMFLLAN
+271 
-285 AKKDLSMCSFRL
+285 
-297 FSVQKPKEEEVW
+297 
-309 STEVT
+309 
-314 KEDLENVVEDEFGVK
+314 
-329 YSKDWKRLLRAP
+329 
-341 KELRGEYAIREGVKA
+341 
-356 IGDNAFYNC
+356 
-365 NKLMKKTILIAC
+365 MKKTILIVC

-383 GLQAQSISLAGEW
+383 GLQAQGISLAGEW

-411 RASQGEVKRAILP
+411 RASQGEMKRAILP

-430 HLGFAPK
+430 RLGFAPK

-554 EVKSEERRVKK
+554 EVKSEERRVK
-565 QRSASEGKANSNV
+565 NSNV

-584 DFHIEGAHFYANG
+584 DFHIKGAHFYANG

-713 KMKEFVDDFRKI
+713 KMKELVDDFRKI

-827 VLHPYNFEV
+827 VLHPYNLEV

-862 KLYKADIEMDL
+862 KLYKAGIEMDL
-873 RTRNMAGFQLLDIQD
+873 STRNMAGCQPLDIQD

-908 ITTPEEWRQW
+908 ITTSEEWRQW

-931 CFVDGEKIQAKVK
+931 CFEDGEKIQAKVK
-944 VANYGGSSL
+944 VANYGGTSL
-953 KGKKLKWHLVAENGL
+953 YGKKLMWKIGDA
-968 FCMDDGTF
+968 
-976 STKDGEVR
+976 
-984 KNVGGLMAE
+984 
-993 DEGVLNIFSYDEGL
+993 EGVMNIFTYDEGL
-1007 VEVGELNGVFHVQ
+1007 IDVGILDEEISADKPAKLNVS
-1020 KPTKLLLTLNIEGAE
+1020 LNIEGTE

-1068 LEKGGKVLWMPTA
+1068 LEKGGKVLWMPD
-1081 SSHFVAA
+1081 S
-1088 DDTLSQAENATPYTV
+1088 LPYTV

-1135 LTNPNHPIFKGF
+1135 LTNPEHPIFKGF

-1214 AAKYPEGKAFYQSVI
+1214 ASKYPEGKAFYESVI
-1229 DYMRSVDFNPQVEMT
+1229 DYMRSADFNPSAEITVDE
-1244 ASDLLKTLKEEP
+1244 LKKKLAEKP
-1256 RKVSLKE
+1256 RQVSLKE

>member
-1 MQYPLISEYMAAI
+1 
-14 RDAHDNL
+14 
-21 DQLSHLVPV
+21 
-30 MDKYGEPY
+30 
-38 RSGGAFAVVF
+38 
-48 RMQDE
+48 
-53 QTGKCYALKCF
+53 
-64 TEEQEGRAEAY
+64 
-75 RQIAEEL
+75 
-82 EFVDSS
+82 
-88 YVTSVKYLENELFV
+88 
-102 DSSCDDDEFPVLLMD
+102 
-117 WVEGDTMEAYI
+117 
-128 AAHHGDSHA
+128 
-137 MSMLCYR
+137 
-144 FCKLAAWLSS
+144 
-154 QPFAHGDIK
+154 
-163 PDNIMVRPDGTL
+163 
-175 TLVDYDGMFVPA
+175 
-187 MKGQPSPTIGT
+187 
-198 KDFSHPLRTINDFDE
+198 
-213 TIDDFALASIAL
+213 
-225 SLKAISL
+225 
-232 DASLL
+232 
-237 EQYGAPDRLLFSA
+237 
-250 TDYLNLST
+250 
-258 STAFAALQSLLAD
+258 
-271 EDMQTLLSMFLLAN
+271 
-285 AKKDLSMCSFRL
+285 
-297 FSVQKPKEEEVW
+297 
-309 STEVT
+309 
-314 KEDLENVVEDEFGVK
+314 
-329 YSKDWKRLLRAP
+329 
-341 KELRGEYAIREGVKA
+341 
-356 IGDNAFYNC
+356 
-365 NKLMKKTILIAC
+365 MKKTILIAC

-396 NVELGKSGSAFAKGK
+396 NVELGKSGSAFAKSK
-411 RASQGEVKRAILP
+411 RASQGEEKRAILP

-539 DTQTNWNGIIGEIRL
+539 DTQTNWNGIIGRIEL
-554 EVKSEERRVKK
+554 QLASSTNCKSTEMLAGAISSCSVASP
-565 QRSASEGKANSNV
+565 SA
-578 LPDFAK
+578 LQMPDFAK

-645 PPEAA
+645 PPEAT

-827 VLHPYNFEV
+827 VLHPYNLEV

-841 AAAGMLS
+841 TAAGMLS

-908 ITTPEEWRQW
+908 ITTSEEWRQW

-931 CFVDGEKIQAKVK
+931 CFEDGEKIQAKVK
-944 VANYGGSSL
+944 VANYGGTSL
-953 KGKKLKWHLVAENGL
+953 YGKKLMWKIGDA
-968 FCMDDGTF
+968 
-976 STKDGEVR
+976 
-984 KNVGGLMAE
+984 
-993 DEGVLNIFSYDEGL
+993 EGVMNIFTYDEGL
-1007 VEVGELNGVFHVQ
+1007 IDVGILDEEISADKPAKLNVS
-1020 KPTKLLLTLNIEGAE
+1020 LNIEGTE

-1068 LEKGGKVLWMPTA
+1068 LEKGGKVLWMPD
-1081 SSHFVAA
+1081 S
-1088 DDTLSQAENATPYTV
+1088 LPYTV

-1135 LTNPNHPIFKGF
+1135 LTNPEHPIFKGF

-1229 DYMRSVDFNPQVEMT
+1229 DYMRSADFDPSAEITVDE
-1244 ASDLLKTLKEEP
+1244 LKKKLAEKP
-1256 RKVSLKE
+1256 RQVSLKE

>member
-1 MQYPLISEYMAAI
+1 MI
-14 RDAHDNL
+14 
-21 DQLSHLVPV
+21 
-30 MDKYGEPY
+30 
-38 RSGGAFAVVF
+38 
-48 RMQDE
+48 
-53 QTGKCYALKCF
+53 
-64 TEEQEGRAEAY
+64 
-75 RQIAEEL
+75 
-82 EFVDSS
+82 
-88 YVTSVKYLENELFV
+88 
-102 DSSCDDDEFPVLLMD
+102 
-117 WVEGDTMEAYI
+117 
-128 AAHHGDSHA
+128 
-137 MSMLCYR
+137 
-144 FCKLAAWLSS
+144 
-154 QPFAHGDIK
+154 
-163 PDNIMVRPDGTL
+163 
-175 TLVDYDGMFVPA
+175 
-187 MKGQPSPTIGT
+187 
-198 KDFSHPLRTINDFDE
+198 
-213 TIDDFALASIAL
+213 
-225 SLKAISL
+225 
-232 DASLL
+232 
-237 EQYGAPDRLLFSA
+237 
-250 TDYLNLST
+250 
-258 STAFAALQSLLAD
+258 
-271 EDMQTLLSMFLLAN
+271 
-285 AKKDLSMCSFRL
+285 
-297 FSVQKPKEEEVW
+297 
-309 STEVT
+309 
-314 KEDLENVVEDEFGVK
+314 
-329 YSKDWKRLLRAP
+329 
-341 KELRGEYAIREGVKA
+341 
-356 IGDNAFYNC
+356 
-365 NKLMKKTILIAC
+365 IAC
-377 LGLVSL
+377 LGLMSL
-383 GLQAQSISLAGEW
+383 GMQAQTNGVAQSLSLAGEW
-396 NVELGKSGSAFAKGK
+396 KVTLGDAK
-411 RASQGEVKRAILP
+411 EVKRAMLP

-430 HLGFAPK
+430 HLGFAPS
-437 DTMETTHLTR
+437 DTTETTHLTR

-453 AARYSRTINIPK
+453 KATYSRTIEIPRQ
-465 DWKKKPVELFLE
+465 WKKGAVELFLE
-477 RTRPTWVYVDG
+477 RTKPTWVYLDG
-488 ELVDSCNF
+488 KLVDSCNY
-496 ISTPQRYLLPKK
+496 ISTPQRYILPRLKS
-508 VKPGKHLLE
+508 GKHQLD
-517 IVVDNGRG
+517 IVVDNSRG
-525 VPDQVYGSSHAYTE
+525 VPEQVYGSSHAYTE
-539 DTQTNWNGIIGEIRL
+539 DTQTNWNGIIGEIKLGVRSGELGVLRGRAVSPMDMEKYQGRL
-554 EVKSEERRVKK
+554 TP
-565 QRSASEGKANSNV
+565 NSRLQTPN
-578 LPDFAK
+578 FE
-584 DFHIEGAHFYANG
+584 IRGAHFYADG
-597 HRIFLRG
+597 HPVFLRG

-609 VWPLTGHVEMS
+609 VWPLTGHVDMT

-841 AAAGMLS
+841 AAAGMFS

-918 CSPVVPLLEMKKF
+918 CSPVVPLLEMEKF
-931 CFVDGEKIQAKVK
+931 CFEDGEKIQAKVK

-953 KGKKLKWHLVAENGL
+953 YGKKLKWKIGDA
-968 FCMDDGTF
+968 
-976 STKDGEVR
+976 
-984 KNVGGLMAE
+984 
-993 DEGVLNIFSYDEGL
+993 EGVMNIFTYDEGL
-1007 VEVGELNGVFHVQ
+1007 IDVGVLDEEISAD
-1020 KPTKLLLTLNIEGAE
+1020 KPTKLLLTLNIEGIE

-1047 KALEKKGIIIARD
+1047 KALEKKGVIIAKD

-1088 DDTLSQAENATPYTV
+1088 DDTLSQSDNATPYTV

-1135 LTNPNHPIFKGF
+1135 LTNPEHPIFKGF

-1159 VIKESHPLVLDN
+1159 IIKESHPLVLDN

-1229 DYMRSVDFNPQVEMT
+1229 DYMRSADFNPSAEITVDE
-1244 ASDLLKTLKEEP
+1244 LKKKLAEKP
-1256 RKVSLKE
+1256 RQVSLKE

>member
-1 MQYPLISEYMAAI
+1 MRKI
-14 RDAHDNL
+14 
-21 DQLSHLVPV
+21 V
-30 MDKYGEPY
+30 
-38 RSGGAFAVVF
+38 
-48 RMQDE
+48 
-53 QTGKCYALKCF
+53 
-64 TEEQEGRAEAY
+64 
-75 RQIAEEL
+75 
-82 EFVDSS
+82 
-88 YVTSVKYLENELFV
+88 
-102 DSSCDDDEFPVLLMD
+102 
-117 WVEGDTMEAYI
+117 
-128 AAHHGDSHA
+128 
-137 MSMLCYR
+137 
-144 FCKLAAWLSS
+144 
-154 QPFAHGDIK
+154 
-163 PDNIMVRPDGTL
+163 
-175 TLVDYDGMFVPA
+175 
-187 MKGQPSPTIGT
+187 
-198 KDFSHPLRTINDFDE
+198 
-213 TIDDFALASIAL
+213 
-225 SLKAISL
+225 
-232 DASLL
+232 
-237 EQYGAPDRLLFSA
+237 
-250 TDYLNLST
+250 
-258 STAFAALQSLLAD
+258 
-271 EDMQTLLSMFLLAN
+271 
-285 AKKDLSMCSFRL
+285 
-297 FSVQKPKEEEVW
+297 
-309 STEVT
+309 
-314 KEDLENVVEDEFGVK
+314 
-329 YSKDWKRLLRAP
+329 
-341 KELRGEYAIREGVKA
+341 
-356 IGDNAFYNC
+356 
-365 NKLMKKTILIAC
+365 LIA
-377 LGLVSL
+377 SL
-383 GLQAQSISLAGEW
+383 GLMSLSMQAQSVSLAGEW
-396 NVELGKSGSAFAKGK
+396 QGELGESKSAFAKGK
-411 RASQGEVKRAILP
+411 RVTTDAAKRAILP

-453 AARYSRTINIPK
+453 AARYSREINIPK
-465 DWKKKPVELFLE
+465 GWKKKPVELFLE

-539 DTQTNWNGIIGEIRL
+539 DTQTNWNGIIGRIEL
-554 EVKSEERRVKK
+554 QLVGSADSKSAEVPAGAIPS
-565 QRSASEGKANSNV
+565 RSVASPTT
-578 LPDFAK
+578 LQMPDFAK

-609 VWPLTGHVEMS
+609 VWPLTGHVDMS

-713 KMKEFVDDFRKI
+713 KMKEFVNDFRKI

-752 TCRIGGEGW
+752 TCRIGGEEW

-836 FRRRL
+836 FRHRL

-918 CSPVVPLLEMKKF
+918 CSPVVPLLEMEKF
-931 CFVDGEKIQAKVK
+931 SFEDGEKIQAKVK

-953 KGKKLKWHLVAENGL
+953 YGKKLKWKIGDA
-968 FCMDDGTF
+968 
-976 STKDGEVR
+976 
-984 KNVGGLMAE
+984 
-993 DEGVLNIFSYDEGL
+993 EGVMNIFTYDEGL
-1007 VEVGELNGVFHVQ
+1007 IDVGVLDEEISVD
-1020 KPTKLLLTLNIEGAE
+1020 KPTKLLLTLNIEGTE

-1047 KALEKKGIIIARD
+1047 KTLEKKGIIIAKD
-1060 LNQEVVKV
+1060 LKQEVVKA
-1068 LEKGGKVLWMPTA
+1068 LEKGGKVLWMPT
-1081 SSHFVAA
+1081 
-1088 DDTLSQAENATPYTV
+1088 DNATPYTV

-1118 TICENNKKKVS
+1118 TICANNKKKVS

-1135 LTNPNHPIFKGF
+1135 LTNPKHPIFKGF

-1186 ERNHKLGLVMEWKVG
+1186 DRNHKLGLVMEWKVG

-1229 DYMRSVDFNPQVEMT
+1229 DYMRSADFNPSSEISVDE
-1244 ASDLLKTLKEEP
+1244 LKKKLAEKP
-1256 RKVSLKE
+1256 RQVSLKE

>member
-1 MQYPLISEYMAAI
+1 MRRIVLI
-14 RDAHDNL
+14 
-21 DQLSHLVPV
+21 
-30 MDKYGEPY
+30 
-38 RSGGAFAVVF
+38 
-48 RMQDE
+48 
-53 QTGKCYALKCF
+53 
-64 TEEQEGRAEAY
+64 
-75 RQIAEEL
+75 
-82 EFVDSS
+82 
-88 YVTSVKYLENELFV
+88 
-102 DSSCDDDEFPVLLMD
+102 
-117 WVEGDTMEAYI
+117 
-128 AAHHGDSHA
+128 
-137 MSMLCYR
+137 
-144 FCKLAAWLSS
+144 
-154 QPFAHGDIK
+154 
-163 PDNIMVRPDGTL
+163 
-175 TLVDYDGMFVPA
+175 
-187 MKGQPSPTIGT
+187 
-198 KDFSHPLRTINDFDE
+198 
-213 TIDDFALASIAL
+213 
-225 SLKAISL
+225 
-232 DASLL
+232 
-237 EQYGAPDRLLFSA
+237 
-250 TDYLNLST
+250 
-258 STAFAALQSLLAD
+258 
-271 EDMQTLLSMFLLAN
+271 
-285 AKKDLSMCSFRL
+285 
-297 FSVQKPKEEEVW
+297 
-309 STEVT
+309 
-314 KEDLENVVEDEFGVK
+314 
-329 YSKDWKRLLRAP
+329 
-341 KELRGEYAIREGVKA
+341 
-356 IGDNAFYNC
+356 
-365 NKLMKKTILIAC
+365 
-377 LGLVSL
+377 VSL
-383 GLQAQSISLAGEW
+383 GLMSLSMQAQSISLAGEW
-396 NVELGKSGSAFAKGK
+396 QVELGESKSAFTKGK
-411 RASQGEVKRAILP
+411 RVVTDAAKRAILP

-525 VPDQVYGSSHAYTE
+525 VPEQVYGSSHAYTE
-539 DTQTNWNGIIGEIRL
+539 DTQTNWNGIIGRIEL
-554 EVKSEERRVKK
+554 QLASFTDCKSTETLAGAIPS
-565 QRSASEGKANSNV
+565 RSVDSPSA
-578 LPDFAK
+578 LQMPDFAK
-584 DFHIEGAHFYANG
+584 DFHIKGAHFYANG

-631 KEYGINHVRFHSWC
+631 KKYGINHVRFHSWC

-827 VLHPYNFEV
+827 VLHPYNLEV

-841 AAAGMLS
+841 TAAGMLS

-908 ITTPEEWRQW
+908 ITTSEEWRQW

-931 CFVDGEKIQAKVK
+931 CFEDGEKIQAKVK
-944 VANYGGSSL
+944 VANYGGTSL
-953 KGKKLKWHLVAENGL
+953 YGKKLMWKIGDA
-968 FCMDDGTF
+968 
-976 STKDGEVR
+976 
-984 KNVGGLMAE
+984 
-993 DEGVLNIFSYDEGL
+993 EGVMNIFTYDEGL
-1007 VEVGELNGVFHVQ
+1007 IDVGILDEEISADKPAKLNVS
-1020 KPTKLLLTLNIEGAE
+1020 LNIEGTE

-1041 LWVYPK
+1041 LWAYPK

-1068 LEKGGKVLWMPTA
+1068 LEKGGKVLWMPD
-1081 SSHFVAA
+1081 S
-1088 DDTLSQAENATPYTV
+1088 LPYTV

-1135 LTNPNHPIFKGF
+1135 LTNPEHPIFKGF

-1186 ERNHKLGLVMEWKVG
+1186 ERNHKLGLVMEWKVE

-1214 AAKYPEGKAFYQSVI
+1214 ASKYPEGKAFYQSVI
-1229 DYMRSVDFNPQVEMT
+1229 DYMRSADFNPSAEITVD
-1244 ASDLLKTLKEEP
+1244 DLKKKLAEEP
-1256 RKVSLKE
+1256 RKITMKE

>member
-1 MQYPLISEYMAAI
+1 M
-14 RDAHDNL
+14 
-21 DQLSHLVPV
+21 
-30 MDKYGEPY
+30 
-38 RSGGAFAVVF
+38 
-48 RMQDE
+48 
-53 QTGKCYALKCF
+53 
-64 TEEQEGRAEAY
+64 
-75 RQIAEEL
+75 
-82 EFVDSS
+82 
-88 YVTSVKYLENELFV
+88 
-102 DSSCDDDEFPVLLMD
+102 
-117 WVEGDTMEAYI
+117 
-128 AAHHGDSHA
+128 
-137 MSMLCYR
+137 
-144 FCKLAAWLSS
+144 
-154 QPFAHGDIK
+154 
-163 PDNIMVRPDGTL
+163 
-175 TLVDYDGMFVPA
+175 
-187 MKGQPSPTIGT
+187 
-198 KDFSHPLRTINDFDE
+198 
-213 TIDDFALASIAL
+213 
-225 SLKAISL
+225 
-232 DASLL
+232 
-237 EQYGAPDRLLFSA
+237 
-250 TDYLNLST
+250 
-258 STAFAALQSLLAD
+258 
-271 EDMQTLLSMFLLAN
+271 
-285 AKKDLSMCSFRL
+285 
-297 FSVQKPKEEEVW
+297 
-309 STEVT
+309 
-314 KEDLENVVEDEFGVK
+314 
-329 YSKDWKRLLRAP
+329 
-341 KELRGEYAIREGVKA
+341 
-356 IGDNAFYNC
+356 
-365 NKLMKKTILIAC
+365 
-377 LGLVSL
+377 
-383 GLQAQSISLAGEW
+383 
-396 NVELGKSGSAFAKGK
+396 
-411 RASQGEVKRAILP
+411 
-424 GTIDTN
+424 
-430 HLGFAPK
+430 
-437 DTMETTHLTR
+437 
-447 LYAYKG
+447 
-453 AARYSRTINIPK
+453 
-465 DWKKKPVELFLE
+465 
-477 RTRPTWVYVDG
+477 
-488 ELVDSCNF
+488 
-496 ISTPQRYLLPKK
+496 
-508 VKPGKHLLE
+508 
-517 IVVDNGRG
+517 
-525 VPDQVYGSSHAYTE
+525 
-539 DTQTNWNGIIGEIRL
+539 
-554 EVKSEERRVKK
+554 
-565 QRSASEGKANSNV
+565 
-578 LPDFAK
+578 
-584 DFHIEGAHFYANG
+584 
-597 HRIFLRG
+597 
-604 KHDAA
+604 
-609 VWPLTGHVEMS
+609 
-620 VEGWMKYLGTC
+620 
-631 KEYGINHVRFHSWC
+631 
-645 PPEAA
+645 
-650 FVAADSLGIYLQPEL
+650 AADSLGIYLQPEL

-673 KDERLMAF
+673 KDEKLLTF
-681 LHQEGE
+681 LHQEGV

-713 KMKEFVDDFRKI
+713 KMKELVDDFRKI

-944 VANYGGSSL
+944 VANYGGTSL
-953 KGKKLKWHLVAENGL
+953 YGKKLMWKIGDA
-968 FCMDDGTF
+968 
-976 STKDGEVR
+976 
-984 KNVGGLMAE
+984 
-993 DEGVLNIFSYDEGL
+993 EGVMNIFTYDEGL
-1007 VEVGELNGVFHVQ
+1007 IDVGILDEEISADKPAKLNVS
-1020 KPTKLLLTLNIEGAE
+1020 LNIEGTE

-1068 LEKGGKVLWMPTA
+1068 LEKGGKVLWMPD
-1081 SSHFVAA
+1081 S
-1088 DDTLSQAENATPYTV
+1088 LPYTV

-1135 LTNPNHPIFKGF
+1135 LTNPEHPIFKGF

-1229 DYMRSVDFNPQVEMT
+1229 DYMRSADFDPSAEITVDE
-1244 ASDLLKTLKEEP
+1244 LKKKLAEKP
-1256 RKVSLKE
+1256 RQVSLKE

>member
-1 MQYPLISEYMAAI
+1 
-14 RDAHDNL
+14 
-21 DQLSHLVPV
+21 
-30 MDKYGEPY
+30 
-38 RSGGAFAVVF
+38 
-48 RMQDE
+48 
-53 QTGKCYALKCF
+53 
-64 TEEQEGRAEAY
+64 
-75 RQIAEEL
+75 
-82 EFVDSS
+82 
-88 YVTSVKYLENELFV
+88 
-102 DSSCDDDEFPVLLMD
+102 
-117 WVEGDTMEAYI
+117 
-128 AAHHGDSHA
+128 
-137 MSMLCYR
+137 
-144 FCKLAAWLSS
+144 
-154 QPFAHGDIK
+154 
-163 PDNIMVRPDGTL
+163 
-175 TLVDYDGMFVPA
+175 
-187 MKGQPSPTIGT
+187 
-198 KDFSHPLRTINDFDE
+198 
-213 TIDDFALASIAL
+213 
-225 SLKAISL
+225 
-232 DASLL
+232 
-237 EQYGAPDRLLFSA
+237 
-250 TDYLNLST
+250 
-258 STAFAALQSLLAD
+258 
-271 EDMQTLLSMFLLAN
+271 
-285 AKKDLSMCSFRL
+285 
-297 FSVQKPKEEEVW
+297 
-309 STEVT
+309 
-314 KEDLENVVEDEFGVK
+314 
-329 YSKDWKRLLRAP
+329 
-341 KELRGEYAIREGVKA
+341 
-356 IGDNAFYNC
+356 
-365 NKLMKKTILIAC
+365 MKKTILIAC

-383 GLQAQSISLAGEW
+383 GLQAQGISLAGEW

-430 HLGFAPK
+430 RLGFAPK

-525 VPDQVYGSSHAYTE
+525 VPEQVYGSSHAYTE
-539 DTQTNWNGIIGEIRL
+539 DTQTNWNGIIGRIEL
-554 EVKSEERRVKK
+554 QLASFTDCKSTETLAGAISS
-565 QRSASEGKANSNV
+565 RSVASPSA
-578 LPDFAK
+578 LQMPDFAK

-931 CFVDGEKIQAKVK
+931 CFEDGEKIQAKVK
-944 VANYGGSSL
+944 VANYGGTSL
-953 KGKKLKWHLVAENGL
+953 YGKKLMWKIGDA
-968 FCMDDGTF
+968 
-976 STKDGEVR
+976 
-984 KNVGGLMAE
+984 
-993 DEGVLNIFSYDEGL
+993 EGVMNIFTYDEGL
-1007 VEVGELNGVFHVQ
+1007 IDVGILDEEISADKPAKLNVS
-1020 KPTKLLLTLNIEGAE
+1020 LNIEGTE

-1068 LEKGGKVLWMPTA
+1068 LEKGGKVLWMPD
-1081 SSHFVAA
+1081 S
-1088 DDTLSQAENATPYTV
+1088 LPYTV

-1135 LTNPNHPIFKGF
+1135 LTNPEHPIFKGF

-1214 AAKYPEGKAFYQSVI
+1214 AAQYPEGKAFYQSVLN
-1229 DYMRSVDFNPQVEMT
+1229 YMRSADFNPSAEITVDE
-1244 ASDLLKTLKEEP
+1244 LKKKLAEKP
-1256 RKVSLKE
+1256 RQVSLKE

>member
-1 MQYPLISEYMAAI
+1 
-14 RDAHDNL
+14 
-21 DQLSHLVPV
+21 
-30 MDKYGEPY
+30 
-38 RSGGAFAVVF
+38 
-48 RMQDE
+48 
-53 QTGKCYALKCF
+53 
-64 TEEQEGRAEAY
+64 
-75 RQIAEEL
+75 
-82 EFVDSS
+82 
-88 YVTSVKYLENELFV
+88 
-102 DSSCDDDEFPVLLMD
+102 
-117 WVEGDTMEAYI
+117 
-128 AAHHGDSHA
+128 
-137 MSMLCYR
+137 
-144 FCKLAAWLSS
+144 
-154 QPFAHGDIK
+154 
-163 PDNIMVRPDGTL
+163 
-175 TLVDYDGMFVPA
+175 
-187 MKGQPSPTIGT
+187 
-198 KDFSHPLRTINDFDE
+198 
-213 TIDDFALASIAL
+213 
-225 SLKAISL
+225 
-232 DASLL
+232 
-237 EQYGAPDRLLFSA
+237 
-250 TDYLNLST
+250 
-258 STAFAALQSLLAD
+258 
-271 EDMQTLLSMFLLAN
+271 
-285 AKKDLSMCSFRL
+285 
-297 FSVQKPKEEEVW
+297 
-309 STEVT
+309 
-314 KEDLENVVEDEFGVK
+314 
-329 YSKDWKRLLRAP
+329 
-341 KELRGEYAIREGVKA
+341 
-356 IGDNAFYNC
+356 
-365 NKLMKKTILIAC
+365 MKKSILIVC
-377 LGLVSL
+377 LGLMSL

-396 NVELGKSGSAFAKGK
+396 NVELGKSGSAFAKSK

-465 DWKKKPVELFLE
+465 DWKKKSVELFLE
-477 RTRPTWVYVDG
+477 RTRPAWVYVDG

-517 IVVDNGRG
+517 IVVDNGKG

-539 DTQTNWNGIIGEIRL
+539 DTQTNWNGIIGRIELQLASSVESKYAETLTGAIPSRF
-554 EVKSEERRVKK
+554 VASP
-565 QRSASEGKANSNV
+565 SA
-578 LPDFAK
+578 LQMPDFAK

-620 VEGWMKYLGTC
+620 VEGWMKYFGTC

-814 TYPDYREMKKYTG
+814 TYPDYREIKKYTG

-931 CFVDGEKIQAKVK
+931 CFEDGEKIQAKVK
-944 VANYGGSSL
+944 VANYGGTSL
-953 KGKKLKWHLVAENGL
+953 YGKKLMWKIGDA
-968 FCMDDGTF
+968 
-976 STKDGEVR
+976 
-984 KNVGGLMAE
+984 
-993 DEGVLNIFSYDEGL
+993 EGVMNIFTYDEGL
-1007 VEVGELNGVFHVQ
+1007 IDVGILDEEISADKPAKLNVS
-1020 KPTKLLLTLNIEGAE
+1020 LNIEGTE

-1068 LEKGGKVLWMPTA
+1068 LEKGGKVLWMPD
-1081 SSHFVAA
+1081 S
-1088 DDTLSQAENATPYTV
+1088 LPYTV

-1135 LTNPNHPIFKGF
+1135 LTNPEHPIFKGF

-1229 DYMRSVDFNPQVEMT
+1229 DYMRSADFNPSAEITVDE
-1244 ASDLLKTLKEEP
+1244 LKKKLAEKP
-1256 RKVSLKE
+1256 RQVSLKE

>member
-1 MQYPLISEYMAAI
+1 
-14 RDAHDNL
+14 
-21 DQLSHLVPV
+21 
-30 MDKYGEPY
+30 
-38 RSGGAFAVVF
+38 
-48 RMQDE
+48 
-53 QTGKCYALKCF
+53 
-64 TEEQEGRAEAY
+64 
-75 RQIAEEL
+75 
-82 EFVDSS
+82 
-88 YVTSVKYLENELFV
+88 
-102 DSSCDDDEFPVLLMD
+102 
-117 WVEGDTMEAYI
+117 
-128 AAHHGDSHA
+128 
-137 MSMLCYR
+137 
-144 FCKLAAWLSS
+144 
-154 QPFAHGDIK
+154 
-163 PDNIMVRPDGTL
+163 
-175 TLVDYDGMFVPA
+175 
-187 MKGQPSPTIGT
+187 
-198 KDFSHPLRTINDFDE
+198 
-213 TIDDFALASIAL
+213 
-225 SLKAISL
+225 
-232 DASLL
+232 
-237 EQYGAPDRLLFSA
+237 
-250 TDYLNLST
+250 
-258 STAFAALQSLLAD
+258 
-271 EDMQTLLSMFLLAN
+271 
-285 AKKDLSMCSFRL
+285 
-297 FSVQKPKEEEVW
+297 
-309 STEVT
+309 
-314 KEDLENVVEDEFGVK
+314 
-329 YSKDWKRLLRAP
+329 
-341 KELRGEYAIREGVKA
+341 
-356 IGDNAFYNC
+356 
-365 NKLMKKTILIAC
+365 MKKTILIAC

-396 NVELGKSGSAFAKGK
+396 NVELGKSGSAFAKSK

-508 VKPGKHLLE
+508 VKPGKHFLE

-539 DTQTNWNGIIGEIRL
+539 DTQTNWNGIIGRIELQLASSI
-554 EVKSEERRVKK
+554 EMQAGAIPS
-565 QRSASEGKANSNV
+565 RSVASSTA
-578 LPDFAK
+578 LQMPDFAK
-584 DFHIEGAHFYANG
+584 DFHIKGAHFYANG

-609 VWPLTGHVEMS
+609 VWPLTGHVEMG

-814 TYPDYREMKKYTG
+814 TYPDYREIKKYTG

-918 CSPVVPLLEMKKF
+918 CSPVVPLLVTDRFCYEENDTMKA
-931 CFVDGEKIQAKVK
+931 KIQI
-944 VANYGGSSL
+944 ANYGGESL
-953 KGKKLKWHLVAENGL
+953 KGKKVEWKLDYAKDERYPNESSVAETLTHLNQPSPLVQGEITIHTDEEGWIDVGEIVHKMKVKANGI
-968 FCMDDGTF
+968 DDG
-976 STKDGEVR
+976 DGKCLDVYVGSR
-984 KNVGGLMAE
+984 KLTLSLYIYE
-993 DEGVLNIFSYDEGL
+993 
-1007 VEVGELNGVFHVQ
+1007 GELDATRYSN
-1020 KPTKLLLTLNIEGAE
+1020 T
-1035 ARNSYE
+1035 YD
-1041 LWVYPK
+1041 LWVYTTPK
-1047 KALEKKGIIIARD
+1047 NIDYLKKQVVIAKD
-1060 LNQEVVKV
+1060 LTSDVVKK
-1068 LEKGGKVLWMPTA
+1068 LEKGAKVLWLPTT

-1088 DDTLSQAENATPYTV
+1088 DDTLSQSDNATPYTV

-1135 LTNPNHPIFKGF
+1135 LTNPEHPIFKGF

-1159 VIKESHPLVLDN
+1159 IIKESHPLVLDN
-1171 FAKDYRPIVQVIDNI
+1171 FAKDYRPVVQVIDNI

-1201 AGKLLVCM
+1201 AGKLLICM

-1214 AAKYPEGKAFYQSVI
+1214 AAKYPEGRAFYESVLGYMQS
-1229 DYMRSVDFNPQVEMT
+1229 DEFNPAAEITM
-1244 ASDLLKTLKEEP
+1244 DELKKKLAEKP
-1256 RKVSLKE
+1256 RQVSLKE

>member
-1 MQYPLISEYMAAI
+1 
-14 RDAHDNL
+14 
-21 DQLSHLVPV
+21 
-30 MDKYGEPY
+30 
-38 RSGGAFAVVF
+38 
-48 RMQDE
+48 
-53 QTGKCYALKCF
+53 
-64 TEEQEGRAEAY
+64 
-75 RQIAEEL
+75 
-82 EFVDSS
+82 
-88 YVTSVKYLENELFV
+88 
-102 DSSCDDDEFPVLLMD
+102 
-117 WVEGDTMEAYI
+117 
-128 AAHHGDSHA
+128 
-137 MSMLCYR
+137 
-144 FCKLAAWLSS
+144 
-154 QPFAHGDIK
+154 
-163 PDNIMVRPDGTL
+163 
-175 TLVDYDGMFVPA
+175 
-187 MKGQPSPTIGT
+187 
-198 KDFSHPLRTINDFDE
+198 
-213 TIDDFALASIAL
+213 
-225 SLKAISL
+225 
-232 DASLL
+232 
-237 EQYGAPDRLLFSA
+237 
-250 TDYLNLST
+250 
-258 STAFAALQSLLAD
+258 
-271 EDMQTLLSMFLLAN
+271 
-285 AKKDLSMCSFRL
+285 
-297 FSVQKPKEEEVW
+297 
-309 STEVT
+309 
-314 KEDLENVVEDEFGVK
+314 
-329 YSKDWKRLLRAP
+329 
-341 KELRGEYAIREGVKA
+341 
-356 IGDNAFYNC
+356 
-365 NKLMKKTILIAC
+365 MKKTILIAC

-396 NVELGKSGSAFAKGK
+396 NVELGKSGSAFAKSK

-517 IVVDNGRG
+517 IVVDNGKG

-554 EVKSEERRVKK
+554 EVKSEERRVK
-565 QRSASEGKANSNV
+565 NSNV

-584 DFHIEGAHFYANG
+584 DFHIKGAHFYANG

-673 KDERLMAF
+673 KDERLIAF

-841 AAAGMLS
+841 AASGMLS

-873 RTRNMAGFQLLDIQD
+873 RTRNMGGFQLLDIQD

-953 KGKKLKWHLVAENGL
+953 KGKKLKWKIGDA
-968 FCMDDGTF
+968 
-976 STKDGEVR
+976 
-984 KNVGGLMAE
+984 
-993 DEGVLNIFSYDEGL
+993 EGVMNIFTYDEGL
-1007 VEVGELNGVFHVQ
+1007 IDVGVLDEEISVD
-1020 KPTKLLLTLNIEGAE
+1020 KPTKLNVSLNIEGTE

-1047 KALEKKGIIIARD
+1047 KALEKKGVIIAKD

-1081 SSHFVAA
+1081 SSHFVAV
-1088 DDTLSQAENATPYTV
+1088 DDTLSQADNVTPYNV

-1135 LTNPNHPIFKGF
+1135 LTNPEHPIFKEF

-1171 FAKDYRPIVQVIDNI
+1171 FEKNYRPIVQVIDNI

-1214 AAKYPEGKAFYQSVI
+1214 AAKYPEGRAFYESVI
-1229 DYMRSVDFNPQVEMT
+1229 DYMRSADFNPSAEITVDE
-1244 ASDLLKTLKEEP
+1244 LKKKLAEKP
-1256 RKVSLKE
+1256 RQVSLKE